1 MKAIVRDCGSIQTN
15 RWFVL
20 NYRKATQTRWGIT
33 EGGWFVLKRRRIDTN
48 EVGQYEVT
56 VTSGLTHKQ
65 KEQRNRKEKRRLH
78 AKEAQ
83 TKTQNQ
89 RIVLHFRYI
98 RHERPWPTT

>member
-1 MKAIVRDCGSIQTN
+1 MEACVAQKSTSRSFN
-15 RWFVL
+15 RERWFVL
-20 NYRKATQTRWGIT
+20 KIPRG
-33 EGGWFVLKRRRIDTN
+33 DTN
-48 EVGQYEVT
+48 GVGEYEVT

>member
-1 MKAIVRDCGSIQTN
+1 MRDCGSIQTN

-20 NYRKATQTRWGIT
+20 NYRKATQTRWGNT

-65 KEQRNRKEKRRLH
+65 KEQRNRKEQRKLH
-78 AKEAQ
+78 PVEAQ
-83 TKTQNQ
+83 TKIQN
-89 RIVLHFRYI
+89 REMGPNLG
-98 RHERPWPTT
+98 